1 MKNPNSVLDNLEIIK
16 ASKRNVILIGSVG
29 SGRNTLFNKI
39 CGKNFKID
47 SGFSGSHDALFSRS
61 LTGNNLIIHF
71 PGLNTIVDFAK
82 HLKEQQ
88 AILSAIPVRLICFV
102 IKYSYRYDEIIRSFN
117 QMFLIFRNYRK
128 NIAVIITNT
137 EEMTIKNQSEIQ
149 LIFKKLEIKKLIFT
163 KLTTLPLD
171 INDKITAE
179 VEKTTNIEDSINITE
194 EIYNQ
199 IKDNNKLD
207 IKFNIIDKRAE
218 YLEKFRKEQKKF
230 LEEFEKKN
238 KESKSAL
245 YFSLKEYQKNLA
257 KQLNEDL
264 LTLFDYAKKE
274 DNEFNDGDN
283 IINNNEDGNLPEDFA
298 NEIYLQ
304 AILFAR
310 ESSEDLKNLK
320 QKIEKDGIVTE
331 SFGANGQNNNIKKCP
346 HCGKNFNV

>member
-1 MKNPNSVLDNLEIIK
+1 
-16 ASKRNVILIGSVG
+16 
-29 SGRNTLFNKI
+29 
-39 CGKNFKID
+39 
-47 SGFSGSHDALFSRS
+47 
-61 LTGNNLIIHF
+61 
-71 PGLNTIVDFAK
+71 
-82 HLKEQQ
+82 
-88 AILSAIPVRLICFV
+88 
-102 IKYSYRYDEIIRSFN
+102 
-117 QMFLIFRNYRK
+117 MFLIFRHYRK

-171 INDKITAE
+171 INGKITAE

-199 IKDNNKLD
+199 IKDINKLD
-207 IKFNIIDKRAE
+207 IKFNIIDKRSE

-245 YFSLKEYQKNLA
+245 YFSLKEYQINLA
-257 KQLNEDL
+257 KQLNKDL
-264 LTLFDYAKKE
+264 FTLFDYAKKE

-283 IINNNEDGNLPEDFA
+283 IINNNEDNNLPEEFA

-320 QKIEKDGIVTE
+320 QKIEKDGIITQSLGVNE
-331 SFGANGQNNNIKKCP
+331 QNKDIKKCP
-346 HCGKNFNV
+346 HCGKKFNV